1 MRASQNDDVNLPRA
15 GGQIDFN
22 NNVSGDAV
30 ANMLYGFAARGRRT
44 ETFLIRSRANSMGAY
59 IQDDWKINPKLSLN
73 LGVRYDLD
81 TPRWEKIDNRQN
93 SFDRFAINPACNCPG
108 LINWSGRDARG
119 GSKYAHNFT
128 FGNIGPR
135 VGFAYRP
142 TDSWVVRGGASM
154 VYIGQYDQATPIVAN
169 AGFAIDGDFRAPNNT
184 EAAFR
189 LRDGI
194 PAIPVPDESDL
205 VPGFGAVAAGDPTI
219 FSPQFFQPEDRPM
232 PYLITYNLNFQRMLP
247 WNSVVEFG
255 YLSTLGRKL
264 TVPGAATINQIHPDA
279 IHWVDQG
286 VTQSLLRPFP
296 QFGNVTMLS
305 PTWGASEYHGVNLK
319 FEKRYSGGLQFSMNY
334 TFARAIDNVEGRN
347 ELAGEGGNVPFAN
360 QYDRDQAWSLGGSH
374 IKHRYITSVV
384 YDIPWGKGRAH
395 SFSNPVLNQIVGGWT
410 LGTIIE
416 ARTGPRVLHLV
427 GQCGPSLSDRR
438 QSAGRCE
445 RSLPG
450 ELQLERQCS
459 WRRLLQY
466 GRLLAAGA
474 VHVWQRWAQCVHRT
488 GRCSCRRLADQA
500 HLHAVGE
507 PQPAVPHRGHQL
519 PEPRELQHPEWQS
532 PGGQLRHGDRPHAGS
547 LGPYHPARAALRFLS
562 RSGRWINRTGASG
575 PPLPFRQAPIA
586 SRHAATGL
594 VEALFRAVRYDTA
607 DEPYRPT
614 HSEMTMTVLRGITG
628 AYLVAALFSCGPTL
642 GEKGGDRPNILLIV
656 ADDLGFS
663 DLGQYGGEIGTPNL
677 GPASPERR
685 PPDAVLYDRPAAVL
699 RGRPS

>member
-154 VYIGQYDQATPIVAN
+154 VYIGQYDDQATPIVAN

-416 ARTGPRVLHLV
+416 ARTGPPFSTWWGNAGQVYPTAARVRADANAPYQENSNWRDNVRGGDFFNTDAFSRPARFTFGNV
-427 GQCGPSLSDRR
+427 GRNAFIGP
-438 QSAGRCE
+438 
-445 RSLPG
+445 
-450 ELQLERQCS
+450 
-459 WRRLLQY
+459 
-466 GRLLAAGA
+466 GA
-474 VHVWQRWAQCVHRT
+474 VRADASLIKHIYMPWESHSLQFRT
-488 GRCSCRRLADQA
+488 EVINFPNRANFNIPNGNRQA
-500 HLHAVGE
+500 GNFGTVTGLT
-507 PQPAVPHRGHQL
+507 P
-519 PEPRELQHPEWQS
+519 
-532 PGGQLRHGDRPHAGS
+532 
-547 LGPYHPARAALRFLS
+547 
-562 RSGRWINRTGASG
+562 GASG
-575 PPLPFRQAPIA
+575 RIIQL
-586 SRHAATGL
+586 GL
-594 VEALFRAVRYDTA
+594 RY
-607 DEPYRPT
+607 
-614 HSEMTMTVLRGITG
+614 
-628 AYLVAALFSCGPTL
+628 
-642 GEKGGDRPNILLIV
+642 
-656 ADDLGFS
+656 GF
-663 DLGQYGGEIGTPNL
+663 
-677 GPASPERR
+677 
-685 PPDAVLYDRPAAVL
+685 
-699 RGRPS
+699 